1 MKNLMKKDNIYSL
14 IYNEL
19 FSKFGKNSNRTIGVE
34 IELPIVSNKP
44 IKMDY
49 IQQLFKYLIENM
61 KFEIEN
67 TDNDKNIISIVNKDN
82 KDKISLEYSVNTLE
96 FSLKEDFN
104 IYNMK
109 NRMDNY
115 IDIIQNYLKQFEY
128 KLVGSGINPN
138 YKNINRHCINEDRY
152 LIIEKLLKDN
162 KKNNELFN
170 EFCSY
175 ICSIQT
181 HLSPTIEELPDVINV
196 LSNLEWVKGYFYA
209 NSYMDELKCNLA
221 RDHLWEISNFEKC
234 NTGINNHYKTI
245 DDIVNNYKTR
255 KMHYVKRNDK
265 YYIINS
271 MSIEK
276 YFQSKNVI
284 GKDYKNNLTTITPSN
299 NDIHD
304 FRSYKNIEITRRG
317 TIEVRSDCTQ
327 KLDNLFEVVAFNVG
341 VLCKYKKISK
351 LIKKY
356 GFEYDYKE
364 RRKRIILNN
373 KIDKNESNFICEIIN
388 LVYLGLKERG
398 FNEEKLLKKI
408 NEMRE
413 NNEKSR
419 VMVL

>member
-1 MKNLMKKDNIYSL
+1 M
-14 IYNEL
+14 
-19 FSKFGKNSNRTIGVE
+19 
-34 IELPIVSNKP
+34 
-44 IKMDY
+44 
-49 IQQLFKYLIENM
+49 
-61 KFEIEN
+61 
-67 TDNDKNIISIVNKDN
+67 
-82 KDKISLEYSVNTLE
+82 
-96 FSLKEDFN
+96 LKE
-104 IYNMK
+104 M
-109 NRMDNY
+109 
-115 IDIIQNYLKQFEY
+115 
-128 KLVGSGINPN
+128 
-138 YKNINRHCINEDRY
+138 
-152 LIIEKLLKDN
+152 
-162 KKNNELFN
+162 
-170 EFCSY
+170 
-175 ICSIQT
+175 
-181 HLSPTIEELPDVINV
+181 
-196 LSNLEWVKGYFYA
+196 
-209 NSYMDELKCNLA
+209 
-221 RDHLWEISNFEKC
+221 
-234 NTGINNHYKTI
+234 
-245 DDIVNNYKTR
+245 
-255 KMHYVKRNDK
+255 
-265 YYIINS
+265 INS